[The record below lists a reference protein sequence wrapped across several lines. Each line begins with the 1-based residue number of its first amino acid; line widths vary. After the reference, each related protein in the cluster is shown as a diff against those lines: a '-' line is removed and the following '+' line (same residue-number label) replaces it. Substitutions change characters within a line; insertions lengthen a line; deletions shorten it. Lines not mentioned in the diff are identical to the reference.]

1 VPVVGMAEAS
11 CRLACARGDRFAIVT
26 GGAAWEPML
35 REFVIGLGLADRL
48 AAIRAIVPT
57 GGEIAAAPAAA
68 LDQLAG
74 ACRACVIEDGA
85 DAVILGGG
93 RISRARAATPGGR
106 FRCRSFCSVEAV
118 AQAVSRC
125 TRADTAH
132 QPGCSNQQR
141 RPYAR
146 ARKAARWMTCR
157 RRSRSGATAT
167 GSRVHPRSVRNCH
180 SQSARA
186 EAASRRVRA

>member
-1 VPVVGMAEAS
+1 VVILACFGDPALAALKEVSPVPVVGMAEAS

-74 ACRACVIEDGA
+74 ACRAA
-85 DAVILGGG
+85 
-93 RISRARAATPGGR
+93 
-106 FRCRSFCSVEAV
+106 
-118 AQAVSRC
+118 
-125 TRADTAH
+125 
-132 QPGCSNQQR
+132 
-141 RPYAR
+141 
-146 ARKAARWMTCR
+146 
-157 RRSRSGATAT
+157 
-167 GSRVHPRSVRNCH
+167 
-180 SQSARA
+180 
-186 EAASRRVRA
+186 